1 MHLKERRSVSSL
13 SRLLMEALRNF
24 AAAKNSGHKIS
35 MVTAYDAPSARL
47 IAGTGID
54 AVLVGDSV
62 MMAVHGH
69 SDTLSATPLIMAL
82 HTAAVARGQ
91 PGCFIVAD
99 MPFLSARKGTAY
111 ALDTAAALLRAG
123 AHAVKVEGARNLLP
137 VIRELVEAGIPVM
150 GHLGLQPQSVRAT
163 DGYRVQAQNPSE
175 VLELLDDAQSL
186 EKAGIFAL
194 VLECIPSDAAKKI
207 TAKLAIPTIGIGA
220 GPHCDGQ
227 VLVWPD
233 LLALNPAFKPRFVRH
248 FGDAGAEIRRALDA
262 YAEAVHSGQF
272 PNAEESF

>member
-1 MHLKERRSVSSL
+1 
-13 SRLLMEALRNF
+13 METLRDF
-24 AAAKNSGHKIS
+24 AAAKNSGRKIS
-35 MVTAYDAPSARL
+35 MITAYDAPSARL
-47 IAGTGID
+47 IVGSGVD
-54 AVLVGDSV
+54 AILVGDSV

-69 SDTLSATPLIMAL
+69 NDTLAATPAIMAL
-82 HTAAVARGQ
+82 HTAAVVRGQ
-91 PGCFIVAD
+91 PGCLIVAD
-99 MPFLSARKGTAY
+99 MPFLSARKGSAH

-123 AHAVKVEGARNLLP
+123 AHAVKIEGAGSLLP
-137 VIRELVEAGIPVM
+137 VIRELVDAGIPVM
-150 GHLGLQPQSVRAT
+150 GHLGLQPQSVRRT
-163 DGYRVQAQNPSE
+163 DGYRVQAKNPSE
-175 VLELLDDAQSL
+175 ALELLDDAQAV
-186 EKAGIFAL
+186 EKAGAFAL

-227 VLVWPD
+227 ILVSHD

-248 FGDAGAEIRRALDA
+248 FGDAGTEIRRALND